1 MNKEKLHKLKKQLS
15 ELEQHRREAYDL
27 SDNPDERSKQ
37 VSQMIDRMDD
47 GVQANRLE
55 KLIMHDQAIHEI
67 DHLP

>member
-37 VSQMIDRMDD
+37 VS
-47 GVQANRLE
+47 
-55 KLIMHDQAIHEI
+55 
-67 DHLP
+67 